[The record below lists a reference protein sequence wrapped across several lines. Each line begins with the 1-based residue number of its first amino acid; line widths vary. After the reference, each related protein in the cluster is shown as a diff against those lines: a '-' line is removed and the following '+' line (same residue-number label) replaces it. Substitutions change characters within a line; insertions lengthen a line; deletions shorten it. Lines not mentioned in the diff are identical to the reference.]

1 MHVASSGGRCAP
13 GVCAVDELEEF
24 LEVGRSSD
32 DDVLGGGDGPR
43 RLVLGLHHTLDES
56 QPVELSAHTK
66 GHHKRRYTIQKKNAV
81 SPFCITCLAK
91 LTHFCLEWV
100 IQTSRFSFDIL
111 FFFFKV
117 CSVLN

>member
-66 GHHKRRYTIQKKNAV
+66 GHHKRRYTIQKKMLFHLFALRVWQNELTFASNGTFKQAV
-81 SPFCITCLAK
+81 FHSI
-91 LTHFCLEWV
+91 
-100 IQTSRFSFDIL
+100 SFL
-111 FFFFKV
+111 F
-117 CSVLN
+117 